1 MIQNGSKKIY
11 TRPSNILKWVHIY
24 TGTINNIPIKHLIK
38 VMNQSY
44 DYLEEYNTSQDI
56 ENDNEAKL
64 INEFLF
70 QE

>member
-1 MIQNGSKKIY
+1 
-11 TRPSNILKWVHIY
+11 
-24 TGTINNIPIKHLIK
+24 
-38 VMNQSY
+38 MNQSY

-64 INEFLF
+64 INEFLY

>member
-1 MIQNGSKKIY
+1 
-11 TRPSNILKWVHIY
+11 
-24 TGTINNIPIKHLIK
+24 
-38 VMNQSY
+38 MNQSY
-44 DYLEEYNTSQDI
+44 DYLEEYNTSQDV

>member
-1 MIQNGSKKIY
+1 MI
-11 TRPSNILKWVHIY
+11 
-24 TGTINNIPIKHLIK
+24 IPNDSL
-38 VMNQSY
+38 
-44 DYLEEYNTSQDI
+44 DEYNNEQEI

>member
-1 MIQNGSKKIY
+1 
-11 TRPSNILKWVHIY
+11 
-24 TGTINNIPIKHLIK
+24 
-38 VMNQSY
+38 MNQSY
-44 DYLEEYNTSQDI
+44 DFLEEYNTSQDV

>member
-1 MIQNGSKKIY
+1 
-11 TRPSNILKWVHIY
+11 
-24 TGTINNIPIKHLIK
+24 
-38 VMNQSY
+38 MNQSY

>member
-1 MIQNGSKKIY
+1 
-11 TRPSNILKWVHIY
+11 
-24 TGTINNIPIKHLIK
+24 
-38 VMNQSY
+38 MNQSY
-44 DYLEEYNTSQDI
+44 DSLEEYNTSQDV